1 MKRKG
6 FSTTENTAR
15 TEVDAATFGRSV
27 ANTDDLPDGFQM
39 TELGPLP
46 KEWRVVRLGEVFDIL
61 QGKSLSAKQ
70 NKGVRPRP
78 FLRTSNVY
86 WGYLDLS
93 KLDVMDF
100 TEEEEQKFALQHGD
114 LLVCEGGDVGRT
126 AMWEGQMQGVYY
138 QNHLHRLRAR
148 DNNVNPAFV
157 MYWLQT
163 AFTLLNLYSGSSNK
177 TTIPNLSRG
186 RLAVFPIP
194 LPPLPE
200 QRAIA
205 HVLRTVQRAKEATEG
220 VIAALKELKKSLMQH
235 LFTYGPVPVTERERV
250 PLQETE
256 IGPIPAHWRVVRLGE
271 VAEFGKNRT
280 MQKPKASLIP
290 FMPMSLLP
298 EDTIYVSQWEMRR
311 DKEIRSGIPI
321 QNGDFL
327 LAKITPSFENGKQG
341 IVKDIP
347 GGWGYASTEVIP
359 IRPYPELHTEY
370 LAFYLKQPSIR
381 QELAGKME
389 GSTGRQRLPKMAVQ
403 QLLIPLPPLSEQ
415 REIARM
421 LQAVDAKIAAEERRR
436 AALEEL
442 FKTLLHALMSGRM
455 RVPHIVGGEGSCDSA
470 PDADKLPK
478 SED

>member
-15 TEVDAATFGRSV
+15 TEVDAVASGHSV
-27 ANTDDLPDGFQM
+27 ANTEDLPDGFQM
-39 TELGPLP
+39 TEIGPLP
-46 KEWRVVRLGEVFDIL
+46 KEWRVVRLGEVAEYMKA
-61 QGKSLSAKQ
+61 GGTPSRKET
-70 NKGVRPRP
+70 R
-78 FLRTSNVY
+78 Y
-86 WGYLDLS
+86 WGGNIPFVLIEDMTSCGLYLASTKETITPEGLEHSSAWLVPPGSLLLS
-93 KLDVMDF
+93 MYATIGETCINLIPVATNQAILAIIPSSTF
-100 TEEEEQKFALQHGD
+100 CPEFGAYLLKF
-114 LLVCEGGDVGRT
+114 
-126 AMWEGQMQGVYY
+126 
-138 QNHLHRLRAR
+138 
-148 DNNVNPAFV
+148 
-157 MYWLQT
+157 
-163 AFTLLNLYSGSSNK
+163 YS
-177 TTIPNLSRG
+177 G
-186 RLAVFPIP
+186 RLAQYNVQSTQKNVNKRIVENFLIP

-235 LFTYGPVPVTERERV
+235 LFTYGPVPVTKRERV

-256 IGPIPAHWRVVRLGE
+256 IGPIPAHWQVVRLGE

-298 EDTIYVSQWEMRR
+298 EDTIYISQWEMRR

-359 IRPYPELHTEY
+359 IRPYPKLHTEY

-403 QLLIPLPPLSEQ
+403 QLLIPLPPLAEQ
-415 REIARM
+415 CEIARM

-442 FKTLLHALMSGRM
+442 FKTLLRALMSGRM
-455 RVPHIVGGEGSCDSA
+455 RVPHIVGGEQSCDSA

>member
-15 TEVDAATFGRSV
+15 TEVDAVGSGRSV
-27 ANTDDLPDGFQM
+27 ANTEDLPDGFQM

-46 KEWRVVRLGEVFDIL
+46 KEWRVVRLGEVVKL
-61 QGKSLSAKQ
+61 T
-70 NKGVRPRP
+70 KGRKPDELIP
-78 FLRTSNVY
+78 KYQFGALP
-86 WGYLDLS
+86 YLTADYFRNRLPTEWVPAQYLS
-93 KLDVMDF
+93 KLPLCSKEDVVLIWDGSKAGQVFIGLEGVLASTMVRIDPEKQIERHYLYYF
-100 TEEEEQKFALQHGD
+100 LLTRFD
-114 LLVCEGGDVGRT
+114 LLNSKTTG
-126 AMWEGQMQGVYY
+126 
-138 QNHLHRLRAR
+138 
-148 DNNVNPAFV
+148 
-157 MYWLQT
+157 
-163 AFTLLNLYSGSSNK
+163 
-177 TTIPNLSRG
+177 TTIPHVNKEVFRNLS
-186 RLAVFPIP
+186 IP

-256 IGPIPAHWRVVRLGE
+256 IGPLPKEWRVVRLGE
-271 VAEFGKNRT
+271 VAEKPQYGFTAAAQRDPVGPKMLRITDIQDGNVNWNAVPYCECGNDDIPKYLLEAGDILFARTGSVGKAFLVSSVPEPSIFASYLIRVRVDRT
-280 MQKPKASLIP
+280 RLDPQFAFLFMQSAAYWSQIASQTHGAVQPNINATQLR
-290 FMPMSLLP
+290 SLL
-298 EDTIYVSQWEMRR
+298 
-311 DKEIRSGIPI
+311 
-321 QNGDFL
+321 L
-327 LAKITPSFENGKQG
+327 
-341 IVKDIP
+341 
-347 GGWGYASTEVIP
+347 
-359 IRPYPELHTEY
+359 
-370 LAFYLKQPSIR
+370 
-381 QELAGKME
+381 
-389 GSTGRQRLPKMAVQ
+389 
-403 QLLIPLPPLSEQ
+403 PLPPLDEQ

-455 RVPHIVGGEGSCDSA
+455 RVPPIVGGERSCDSA

>member
-1 MKRKG
+1 MKRKEI
-6 FSTTENTAR
+6 STTENTER
-15 TEVDAATFGRSV
+15 TEVDAVASGHSV
-27 ANTDDLPDGFQM
+27 VNTEDLPDGFQM

-46 KEWRVVRLGEVFDIL
+46 KEWRVVRLGEVAAITSGGSAPQGGQYFLNGKNPFVRVQHLDIDGDYVRRWDLITDEAVEHYRLKKFPAGTIVFPKSGAAIRLEKRAILLVDAYIVSHLCAVLPKTSKVDRWFIFYSLRAKRLAEDKAEGYPVLNLSEICDVPIPLPPLPEQRAIAHVLRTVQRAKEATEGVIAALRELKKSLMQHLFTYGPVPVTERERVALQESEIGPLPAHWRVVRLGEVFDIL

-194 LPPLPE
+194 LPPL
-200 QRAIA
+200 
-205 HVLRTVQRAKEATEG
+205 
-220 VIAALKELKKSLMQH
+220 
-235 LFTYGPVPVTERERV
+235 
-250 PLQETE
+250 
-256 IGPIPAHWRVVRLGE
+256 
-271 VAEFGKNRT
+271 
-280 MQKPKASLIP
+280 
-290 FMPMSLLP
+290 
-298 EDTIYVSQWEMRR
+298 D
-311 DKEIRSGIPI
+311 
-321 QNGDFL
+321 
-327 LAKITPSFENGKQG
+327 
-341 IVKDIP
+341 
-347 GGWGYASTEVIP
+347 
-359 IRPYPELHTEY
+359 
-370 LAFYLKQPSIR
+370 
-381 QELAGKME
+381 
-389 GSTGRQRLPKMAVQ
+389 
-403 QLLIPLPPLSEQ
+403 EQ
-415 REIARM
+415 REIARI
-421 LQAVDAKIAAEERRR
+421 LQAVDAKIAAEQARR

-442 FKTLLHALMSGRM
+442 FKSLLHELMSGRI
-455 RVPHIVGGEGSCDSA
+455 RVPHIVGGERSRDSA

>member
-1 MKRKG
+1 MKKKG
-6 FSTTENTAR
+6 IFTIENTES
-15 TEVDAATFGRSV
+15 TEVESV
-27 ANTDDLPDGFQM
+27 ASGHSVVNTEDLPDGFQM

-46 KEWRVVRLGEVFDIL
+46 EEWQVVRLGEVVKLTKGRKPDELIPKYQFGALPYLTADYFRNRLPTEWVPAQYLSKLPFCSKEDVVLIWDGSKAGQVFIGLEGVLASTMVRIDPEKQIERHYLYYFLLTQFDLLNSKTTGTTIPHVNKEVFHNLPIPLPPLPEQRAIAHVLRTVQRAKEATEGVIAALKELKKSLMQHLFTYGPVPVTERERVALQESEIGPLPAHWRVVRLGEVFDIL

-194 LPPLPE
+194 
-200 QRAIA
+200 
-205 HVLRTVQRAKEATEG
+205 
-220 VIAALKELKKSLMQH
+220 
-235 LFTYGPVPVTERERV
+235 F
-250 PLQETE
+250 
-256 IGPIPAHWRVVRLGE
+256 
-271 VAEFGKNRT
+271 
-280 MQKPKASLIP
+280 
-290 FMPMSLLP
+290 
-298 EDTIYVSQWEMRR
+298 
-311 DKEIRSGIPI
+311 
-321 QNGDFL
+321 
-327 LAKITPSFENGKQG
+327 
-341 IVKDIP
+341 
-347 GGWGYASTEVIP
+347 
-359 IRPYPELHTEY
+359 
-370 LAFYLKQPSIR
+370 
-381 QELAGKME
+381 
-389 GSTGRQRLPKMAVQ
+389 
-403 QLLIPLPPLSEQ
+403 PPLSEQ

-421 LQAVDAKIAAEERRR
+421 LQAVDAKIAAEQARR

-442 FKTLLHALMSGRM
+442 FKSLLHELMSGRI
-455 RVPHIVGGEGSCDSA
+455 RVPHIVGGERSRDSA